1 MLLFSSSSSSSSL
14 SSVVSLSLL
23 SLVVCGGGGGVCG
36 CDGGCVKALEEGL
49 EGNVRC
55 LGEGW
60 GSGGGKG
67 TGGWATWTKLVAV
80 VVDGACSGGVI
91 GELGDMGFGVW
102 EPGAVVVGI
111 GVGKAEWKDGSD
123 FFVLFCVLVSVR
135 SLFCSV
141 K

>member
-1 MLLFSSSSSSSSL
+1 MLLFSSSSSSSSSL

-23 SLVVCGGGGGVCG
+23 SLVVCGGGGVCG
-36 CDGGCVKALEEGL
+36 CDGACVKVLEEGL
-49 EGNVRC
+49 EMGNVRC

-80 VVDGACSGGVI
+80 VVDGGACSGGVI

-102 EPGAVVVGI
+102 EPGAVVVGMA
-111 GVGKAEWKDGSD
+111 VGKAEW
-123 FFVLFCVLVSVR
+123 
-135 SLFCSV
+135 
-141 K
+141 